1 MELELEVGLGLELG
15 LGLEALVRT
24 WSGCWS
30 VRDMKR
36 SGSPKIA
43 STVTLLS

>member
-1 MELELEVGLGLELG
+1 MEAVVS
-15 LGLEALVRT
+15 A

-43 STVTLLS
+43 STVTLLG